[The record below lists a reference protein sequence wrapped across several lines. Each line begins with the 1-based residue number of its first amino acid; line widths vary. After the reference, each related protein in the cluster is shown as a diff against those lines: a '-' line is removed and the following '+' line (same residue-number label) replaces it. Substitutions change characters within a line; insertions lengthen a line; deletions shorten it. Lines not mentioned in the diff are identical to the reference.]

1 VADNADEAS
10 KVTFGSGFDRITD
23 MKQVLMAY
31 YMFSHMIVEGSIKLR
46 YRKHLPWLLYK
57 TGLSVHRN
65 YYKIL
70 EKFK

>member
-46 YRKHLPWLLYK
+46 YRKIASSMAPIQN
-57 TGLSVHRN
+57 GSVCSP
-65 YYKIL
+65 
-70 EKFK
+70 